1 MLLLK
6 KNGKEFGERHFYAN
20 NHGRSKELMINNME
34 IKNKK
39 IKKMKKIKNKDQ
51 EKILR
56 KQKKLTANFM
66 VNKETLIQIQF

>member
-1 MLLLK
+1 
-6 KNGKEFGERHFYAN
+6 
-20 NHGRSKELMINNME
+20 ME

-66 VNKETLIQIQF
+66 ANKETLIQIKS